1 MTKGSTFFT
10 QGSCDRC
17 KSSLEGKARKM
28 SWFTEECL
36 CETCYKT
43 EGELRNLLEKSGVD
57 TSELE
62 GCGYIP
68 KTPTNNGEK

>member
-1 MTKGSTFFT
+1 MTDKFFT

-17 KSSLEGKARKM
+17 KSSLEGKGRQM

-36 CETCYKT
+36 CDTCSKT
-43 EGELRNLLEKSGVD
+43 EGNLRKLFDSMGMN
-57 TSELE
+57 TFELE

-68 KTPTNNGEK
+68 EANYTNVEK